1 MSDGKKREVRR
12 VAAKGWGGLA
22 LAGMAMGLAVAPV
35 AHAASAVAGQTGLA
49 PAGAESLWL
58 AAGTEGGEGGEGGAA
73 AVAPDATVDLMESLY
88 KIEARALTAVDLAA
102 AGDGKAA
109 EATVESARE
118 KVFENIEDALTKRK
132 APMFEEALVD
142 LGMEVAKGTDAT
154 AVSEAQDRLAAG
166 IEKARAQIAPTPREE
181 LAAMLALTRDAAEDF
196 GKGVKDGA
204 LADAGEYRDA
214 RGYLKAVRAA
224 LARLSGSADPVVKE
238 AADKSAAAL
247 DPVIAAMGEVAP
259 QGPIKADQ
267 QMILAAAARIEL
279 ASYPV
284 K

>member
-1 MSDGKKREVRR
+1 MSEKSKREVRR
-12 VAAKGWGGLA
+12 VAVKGWGGLA
-22 LAGMAMGLAVAPV
+22 VAGVAMGLAVAP
-35 AHAASAVAGQTGLA
+35 AAQAASAVAGLPGMA
-49 PAGAESLWL
+49 AGGESLWL

-73 AVAPDATVDLMESLY
+73 AVAADATVDLMESLY
-88 KIEARALTAVDLAA
+88 KIEARAITAVDLAA

-109 EATVESARE
+109 AETVESARE
-118 KVFENIEDALTKRK
+118 KIFENIEGALTKRK
-132 APMFEEALVD
+132 APMFEEALVG
-142 LGMEVAKGTDAT
+142 LRKAVAKGGDAG
-154 AVSEAQDRLAAG
+154 AVGAAQDRLEAG
-166 IEKARAQIAPTPREE
+166 IEKARARIAPTPHEE
-181 LAAMLALTRDAAEDF
+181 LAAILALTREAAEDF

-204 LADAGEYRDA
+204 LADAGEYQDA

-224 LARLSGSADPVVKE
+224 VARLSGSADPVVKE

-247 DPVIAAMGEVAP
+247 DPVIAALPEVAP
-259 QGPIKADQ
+259 QGPVKADQ